1 MTDSLAS
8 VLIMANETPKKIVNE
23 SLNCFTCS
31 SLCSVDERIFIF
43 GKIIKSAL
51 NIDINC
57 YSYDT
62 NNNLF
67 VCKTSCYT
75 RLLKFQRATRKVE
88 EIKKEIQDAFQAR
101 PRAKRLLRPS
111 DGNDDEISD
120 VQ

>member
-31 SLCSVDERIFIF
+31 SLCSVGERIFIF
-43 GKIIKSAL
+43 GKSSHNFAEIIKSAL

-62 NNNLF
+62 KNNLF
-67 VCKTSCYT
+67 VCKTTGSPSSLYEPHKQHNMASNYKG
-75 RLLKFQRATRKVE
+75 LYGIFYKISLKVVKSENSQ
-88 EIKKEIQDAFQAR
+88 
-101 PRAKRLLRPS
+101 
-111 DGNDDEISD
+111 
-120 VQ
+120 